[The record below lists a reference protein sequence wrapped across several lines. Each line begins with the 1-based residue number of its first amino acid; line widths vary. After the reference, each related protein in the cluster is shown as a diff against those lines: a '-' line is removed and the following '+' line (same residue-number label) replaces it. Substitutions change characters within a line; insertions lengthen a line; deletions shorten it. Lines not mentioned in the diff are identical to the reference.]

1 MLDRTENRNG
11 KKRGEKMILPH
22 PESDLSLNIMVL
34 GVDIVK
40 KLRHHPK
47 SHLIENL
54 MEEFLKK
61 DKKRTPEIFINT
73 LTFLYALGL
82 IERKDYKIKLTPKA
96 IQRELF

>member
-1 MLDRTENRNG
+1 
-11 KKRGEKMILPH
+11 MILPH

-40 KLRHHPK
+40 KLKHH
-47 SHLIENL
+47 SNFHLVENL

-61 DKKRTPEIFINT
+61 DKKRTPEMFMNT

-82 IERKDYKIKLTPKA
+82 IERKDYKVKLTPRA
-96 IQRELF
+96 IQKELF